1 MRKSTPRKL
10 HRGHF
15 AFMRALAQGLD
26 ERASWDRYLRLEG
39 EHTDLRG
46 VRRTIT
52 WIRDEFA
59 AAARRE
65 NRPGMARLIL
75 LDADRFDAAP
85 ALPTLAEFAEAQG
98 MEDFS
103 EAEQV
108 EAYEAAYPGGSR
120 AGGRR
125 ANRPSRRARVV
136 ERQLE
141 ALRWL
146 ESLVAQAPRASDTVF
161 AWLHPALAQRLAQAE
176 LPTLV
181 TLVEHINRHGAR
193 WWQHVKGIGKLKA
206 LRIIDWLQA
215 NEDSLGLRVGF
226 HATVP
231 RKALAPSALAAVVPA
246 GTALLPFE
254 KFVVP
259 AALDGSA
266 GAHRAPQSLCKLK
279 AATDYEAIGAWLAAK
294 RAANESTALSATQR
308 AYRKEA
314 ERLLLWAVLE
324 RKTAFSSLTPDDFV
338 AFRNFLAQP
347 PESWCGPRHGQRW
360 SSTWRPLEGPLSTAA
375 QRHNLTVLRS
385 LFAFLVDGGYLI
397 GNPLRGGAAAPGVA
411 SARHATRSL
420 DRAQWELIDSM
431 LAARTGSEVERRL
444 ARAVR
449 WLYSTGLR
457 LSEMTAAR
465 CEDLAQIDFVLDDG
479 TPASGWV
486 LGVTG
491 RGGKRRRVP
500 VPSPLVAEL
509 GDELERHGF
518 ERQPGDA
525 GNAGIAI
532 LARFDATQKR
542 PADWSASGLHKA
554 IKRFVMQASGQLEGT
569 AAQQLRAASAHW
581 LRHSHGIHALQAE
594 PGRPAVP
601 IEVVQNNMGHVSA
614 GTTSVYLSA
623 TSDAGLAAMTRF
635 WSRT

>member
-1 MRKSTPRKL
+1 MRQKFPRKL

-59 AAARRE
+59 SAARRE

-108 EAYEAAYPGGSR
+108 EAYEAAYPGGPR

-125 ANRPSRRARVV
+125 ANRPSRRARIV

-146 ESLVAQAPRASDTVF
+146 ELLVAQAPRAGDSVF
-161 AWLHPALAQRLAQAE
+161 AWLHPALAQRLALAE

-181 TLVEHINRHGAR
+181 TVVEHVNRHGAR
-193 WWQHVKGIGKLKA
+193 WWQYVKGIGKLKA

-215 NEDSLGLRVGF
+215 NEDSLGLHIGL
-226 HATVP
+226 HATVS
-231 RKALAPSALAAVVPA
+231 RRAIAPSALAAVVPA
-246 GTALLPFE
+246 GTAVVPFE

-266 GAHRAPQSLCKLK
+266 GALRAPRMKCTLT
-279 AATDYEAIGAWLAAK
+279 ADTDHEAIGVWLSAK
-294 RAANESTALSATQR
+294 GNANAVSGSSATQR

-324 RKTAFSSLTPDDFV
+324 RKTAVSSLSCDDMA
-338 AFRNFLAQP
+338 AFRAFLAAP
-347 PESWCGPRHGQRW
+347 PVDWCAPRHCQRW
-360 SSTWRPLEGPLSTAA
+360 SSMWRPFEGPLNPAA
-375 QRHNLTVLRS
+375 QRQCLAVLRS
-385 LFAFLVDGGYLI
+385 LYAYLLNNGYVNS
-397 GNPLRGGAAAPGVA
+397 NPLSSAAAVPPALPVA
-411 SARHATRSL
+411 RTHRAL
-420 DRAQWELIDSM
+420 DRRQWALLDGLLEPHS
-431 LAARTGSEVERRL
+431 ATAVQRRL
-444 ARAVR
+444 TRAMR
-449 WLYSTGLR
+449 WLYATGLR
-457 LSEMTAAR
+457 LSEMTQVH
-465 CEDLAQIDFVLDDG
+465 CEDLELVECLTDDG
-479 TPASGWV
+479 KLARGWV
-486 LGVTG
+486 LAVTG
-491 RGGKRRRVP
+491 RGARRRRVP
-500 VPSPLVAEL
+500 VPSLLVTEL
-509 GDELERHGF
+509 SDELERHGF
-518 ERQPGDA
+518 QRQPNA
-525 GNAGIAI
+525 PGNFGIAI
-532 LARFDATQKR
+532 LARFDMNQKK
-542 PADWSASGLHKA
+542 PTAWSSSGLHKA
-554 IKRFVMQASGQLEGT
+554 IKRFVARASESLDGP
-569 AAQQLRAASAHW
+569 AAEQVRRASAHW

-594 PGRPAVP
+594 PGRAAVP
-601 IEVVQNNMGHVSA
+601 IDVVQNNMGHAAVA
-614 GTTSVYLSA
+614 TTLAYLA
-623 TSDAGLAAMTRF
+623 QDPE
-635 WSRT
+635 